1 MKTKSRILE
10 VSRCLFNQHGVEP
23 ISSLQ
28 IATEL
33 GISPG
38 NLYYHFRGK
47 DEILAVL
54 VSECD
59 QLFAD
64 DSQAFL
70 REVESLEHYWAFLHR
85 LMEHFLRYQFIFR
98 SLDHLHCDSPALG
111 RRIRALVRRL
121 KGLIMTMLERL
132 ASLGVL
138 HVDQAEQAI
147 LADNLLLVGL
157 HWAHY
162 QILQDPGLN
171 ESALLRKGVI
181 RMLTLVS
188 PYIAPEH
195 GAALVQHQRWAEQ
208 LMG

>member
-1 MKTKSRILE
+1 MNTKSRILE
-10 VSRCLFNQHGVEP
+10 TSRCLFNQHGVEP

-33 GISPG
+33 EISPG
-38 NLYYHFRGK
+38 NLYYHFHGK
-47 DEILAVL
+47 DEIVAVL
-54 VSECD
+54 VNECD

-64 DSQAFL
+64 DSQAFF

-85 LMEHFLRYQFIFR
+85 LMEHFLRYEFIFR
-98 SLDHLHCDSPALG
+98 SLDHLHCESPALG
-111 RRIRALVRRL
+111 RRIRALIRRL

-132 ASLGVL
+132 SSLGVL
-138 HVDQAEQAI
+138 RVNQAEQAI
-147 LADNLLLVGL
+147 LSDNLLLVGL

-162 QILQDPGLN
+162 QVLLHPGLD
-171 ESALLRKGVI
+171 EPALVRKGVI

-208 LMG
+208 LTS